1 MKTKFSGILTLLL
14 AFVVQLTFAQEKTI
28 SGTVSDE
35 SGLPLPGV
43 NIVVKGTTNGT
54 QTDFDGKYTITA
66 NTGDILAFTYLGL
79 KAQEVTVGTSNTIN
93 VTMLE
98 DAAVLD
104 EVVVTALGI
113 RREEK
118 ALGYSVQN
126 IKGEGLTEA
135 REANIANAL
144 SGKAA
149 GIQVT
154 SSSGAVGASSR
165 VVLRGNSSIT
175 GNNEP
180 LYVVDGVPIDNTSY
194 GNAGSGGGT
203 DLPNGASNI
212 NPDDIES
219 ISVLKGPNAAA
230 LYGLRAGNG
239 VIVITTKS
247 GKGKGNFSVSLNNN
261 ITFANPLILP
271 DYQNSYGQGGDTT
284 YFEFVDG
291 ASGGTGDG
299 VDESWGP
306 ALDVGLEF
314 IQWDSQLNGGVP
326 LPWISHPDN
335 VKDFFDTGLTV
346 SSNLSITAGSE
357 TSSMRLSLG
366 HTDQTGMIPFT
377 DLKTHNISFT
387 GKMDM
392 GKHFHSGVSVNYTNE
407 KSDNLPIT
415 GYSNENPVQQMVWSG
430 RQVDFQALRDW
441 RNLPLA
447 AVGTAAEGTPL
458 SWNANFQNNPYWVLE
473 TNLNQFKRDRV
484 IGNIFLTVDL
494 NDWMSFTT
502 KVGMDHYS
510 QLENTRKA
518 IGSNENP
525 FGFYSEV
532 NRRYTEVNTDAL
544 LSINKDINEDFTFSL
559 NVGANAMTRKYTSTY
574 IALPNLELPNLF
586 TTTNLQTGSVAVT
599 REPFVTHPIRN
610 QKINSIYGFG
620 QVAYKNFLFLDF
632 TARND
637 WSSVLPI
644 ENNSF
649 FYPSVSASAVIS
661 DMFPE
666 IKGKLNFLKLRG
678 SWSEVGSTGAL
689 GPYNLNLTYGLNNN
703 AYGNQAFTPNTLYNP
718 NLKAESVTGTEFGLD
733 LKMFDNR
740 LRLSGTYYKQ
750 DSEDL
755 IVPIA
760 VTAATGS
767 NFIWDNIAA
776 MENKGIEIQLGGTI
790 LETEDFSFDVDLNW
804 AKNDNTVTSLGELD
818 SYILGGQWGVNLE
831 ARPGHP
837 YGVLV
842 GRGFERTPDGQVI
855 HENGLPVIDN
865 TTKIL
870 GDIAPDWTGGVN
882 FAIRY
887 KDFSLSTLIDAKIGG
902 DIHSMTYS
910 WGRYAGVL
918 EETLYGRETGI
929 VGSGVMADGNGG
941 FVTNNVVVPAKLYNQ
956 NAYSNDVEESAI
968 FDASYVKLRSVS
980 LGYSL
985 PARLLEGTFI
995 DAIKFSVVGRNL
1007 AILYKKAP
1015 HIDPESGFS
1024 SANGEQGQ
1032 EFGQSPSARS
1042 IGFNV
1047 NMKF

>member
-14 AFVVQLTFAQEKTI
+14 AFVVQFTFAQEKTI

-54 QTDFDGKYTITA
+54 QTDFDGNYTITA
-66 NTGDILAFTYLGL
+66 SAGDVLAFTYLGL
-79 KAQEVTVGTSNTIN
+79 KSQEVTVGTSNTIN
-93 VTMLE
+93 VTMME

-113 RREEK
+113 KREEK

-126 IKGEGLTEA
+126 IGGDGLTEA
-135 REANIANAL
+135 RESNLVNAL

-154 SSSGAVGASSR
+154 SSSGSVGSSSR
-165 VVLRGNSSIT
+165 IVLRGNSSIT

-180 LYVVDGVPIDNTSY
+180 LFVVDGVPIDNTNWGS
-194 GNAGSGGGT
+194 AGSGGGR

-247 GKGKGNFSVSLNNN
+247 GKGKGKFSVSLNNN
-261 ITFANPLILP
+261 ITFSNPLVLP

-291 ASGGTGDG
+291 SSGGTGDG

-314 IQWDSQLNGGVP
+314 IQWNSQLNGGIP
-326 LPWISHPDN
+326 LPWVSHPDN

-346 SSNLSITAGSE
+346 SSNLSITSGSE

-366 HTDQTGMIPFT
+366 HTDQKGMIPFT
-377 DLKTHNISFT
+377 GLKTHTVGFT

-392 GKHFHSGVSVNYTNE
+392 GKRFHTGVSVNYVNDH
-407 KSDNLPIT
+407 SDQLPIT
-415 GYSNENPVQQMVWSG
+415 GYNNENPAQQFIWSA
-430 RQVDFQALRDW
+430 RQVDFQELRDW
-441 RNLPLA
+441 RNFPLA
-447 AVGTAAEGTPL
+447 PVGTAAEGTPL
-458 SWNANFQNNPYWVLE
+458 NWNHNFQNNPYWVLE
-473 TNLNQFKRDRV
+473 TNLNGYKRDRV
-484 IGNIFLTVDL
+484 IGNVFLTVDL
-494 NDWMSFTT
+494 NDWMSLTT

-510 QLENTRKA
+510 QLETVQKG

-525 FGFYSEV
+525 FGFYQEIT
-532 NRRYTEVNTDAL
+532 RRYTETNTDVL
-544 LSINKDINEDFTFSL
+544 LSINKDINEDFAFSL
-559 NVGANAMTRKYTSTY
+559 NIGANAMKRKYTRLL
-574 IALPNLELPNLF
+574 AQADQLELPNFYSLS
-586 TTTNLQTGSVAVT
+586 NIKTGVT
-599 REPFVTHPIRN
+599 PVFGNRRTEQR
-610 QKINSIYGFG
+610 INSVYGFG
-620 QVAYKNFLFLDF
+620 QIAYKNFLFLDF

-637 WSSVLPI
+637 WASVLPTQ
-644 ENNSF
+644 NNSF
-649 FYPSVSASAVIS
+649 FYPSVSASAVIT
-661 DMFPE
+661 DMVPE

-678 SWSEVGSTGAL
+678 SWSKVGSTGAL
-689 GPYNLNLTYGLNNN
+689 GPYNLNQTYGLNNN
-703 AYGNQAFTPNTLYNP
+703 AYGNQAFTPATLYNP
-718 NLKAESVTGTEFGLD
+718 NLKSETVTGTEFGLD
-733 LKMFDNR
+733 LKMFSNR
-740 LRLSGTYYKQ
+740 LRLSATYYKQ
-750 DSEDL
+750 ISEDL
-755 IVPIA
+755 LVPIQVSA
-760 VTAATGS
+760 SAGVTS
-767 NFIWDNIAA
+767 VWDNIGE
-776 MENKGIEIQLGGTI
+776 MENKGFEIQLGGTV
-790 LETEDFSFDVDLNW
+790 LETEDFSFDVDVNF
-804 AKNDNTVTSLGELD
+804 AKNDNTVTSLGDLD
-818 SYILGGQWGVNLE
+818 TYILGGQWGVNLE

-842 GRGFERTPDGQVI
+842 GRGFERTDDGQVI
-855 HENGLPVIDN
+855 YENGLPVIDN

-882 FAIRY
+882 FDVQY
-887 KDFSLSTLIDAKIGG
+887 KGFSLGTLIDAKIGG
-902 DIHSMTYS
+902 DIHSMSYS
-910 WGRYAGVL
+910 WGRYAGTL
-918 EETLYGRETGI
+918 AETLYGRETGI
-929 VGSGVMADGNGG
+929 VGAGVMSDGNGG
-941 FVTNNVVVPAKLYNQ
+941 YVPNNVVVPAKLFNQ

-980 LGYSL
+980 LGYQFPSKWL
-985 PARLLEGTFI
+985 DGTFI
-995 DAIKFSVVGRNL
+995 QDIKVSVVGRNL

-1024 SANGEQGQ
+1024 SANGNQGQ
-1032 EFGQSPSARS
+1032 EFGQAPSARS